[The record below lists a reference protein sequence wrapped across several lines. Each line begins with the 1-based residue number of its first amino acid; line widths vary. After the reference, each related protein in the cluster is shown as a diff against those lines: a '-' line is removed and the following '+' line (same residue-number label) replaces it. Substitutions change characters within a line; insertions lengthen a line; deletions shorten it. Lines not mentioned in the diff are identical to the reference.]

1 MTESVGRASHGRRVL
16 LRRFAGGAA
25 IAALVPALRAGRA
38 GAAEPMVTI
47 DNFTFSPTPL
57 TIAKGATVTWVN
69 EDDIPHSI
77 YCQSLNLHS
86 HPMDTKESFAH
97 RFDQSGTF
105 DYACGIHPHMRGQ
118 IIVQGGS

>member
-1 MTESVGRASHGRRVL
+1 MTEMMSLADHGRRVL
-16 LRRFAGGAA
+16 LRRFIGAA
-25 IAALVPALRAGRA
+25 AVASLVPVLRATRA

-57 TIAKGATVTWVN
+57 TIAPGATVTWVN
-69 EDDIPHSI
+69 EDDISHSI

-97 RFDQSGTF
+97 RFDQPGAF
-105 DYACGIHPHMRGQ
+105 DYVCGIHPHMRGR
-118 IIVQGGS
+118 IIVQG